1 MEREQVD
8 AIVRILDALSPADRA
23 TVRSFAEFLLQR
35 EESVAEAAVSKPPE
49 PVPAPRD
56 VPRPE
61 NERVVAAVKRL
72 SQTYF
77 MLDKAAMLG
86 ATSDLVTQ
94 HVVQG
99 REAAEVIDELEKLF
113 ADQYRALQ
121 QTKG

>member
-8 AIVRILDALSPADRA
+8 AIVRILDELSPADRA
-23 TVRSFAEFLLQR
+23 TLRSFAEFLLQR
-35 EESVAEAAVSKPPE
+35 AGGVAEAAVIESHQ

-72 SQTYF
+72 SNTYF

-99 REAAEVIDELEKLF
+99 REAAEVIDKLETLF
-113 ADQYRALQ
+113 ADHYRALQ
-121 QTKG
+121 QDKG